1 MSRLQQL
8 YQEMIIEH
16 HKNPRNFKEIPSP
29 THCSHGK
36 NPLCGDDFYLYIKI
50 NDQDIIDEIGF
61 KGDGCAISKASASM
75 MTLDLLGKTKE
86 DAVKLKNLFL
96 KCVTDDLTEQERK
109 EIGKLKVFEGVKQYP
124 VRVKCAALIWRT
136 LEDALES
143 QKGEITTE

>member
-16 HKNPRNFKEIPSP
+16 HKNPRNFKEIQSP
-29 THCSHGK
+29 THCSHGN